1 MAIFINGN
9 IVTMD
14 KTEKAQAFC
23 VREGK
28 FKFVGSSE
36 EVLELKQP
44 DEEIIDLEGRTVL
57 PGFNDSHMHF
67 LGYAVDK
74 SRVDL
79 SKVTSIEEMIH
90 RVKKYITDKSISEGK
105 WVICRGWN
113 ENLFEERRL
122 PNKYDLDKISSKH
135 PIFISR
141 TCNHIGVANS
151 LALEKLNIGNDT
163 VNPERGIIDKDQK
176 GPTGILRENALNLV
190 FNALPEMTKVE
201 IKNVLKEA
209 FNDALSCGLTTIHS
223 EDMGQAG
230 NLNNL
235 IEAYKELDEQQELP
249 LRFVLQLNLPNEE
262 NIQYAKSLGLKTG
275 AGGHMYKIGALKLYQ
290 DGSLGGRTAA
300 MEQNYNDIASNGVAI
315 YKQEEL
321 NNMVSA
327 AYKTG
332 FQPAI
337 HAIGDRA
344 MDMILEAYAKL
355 KESCPNED
363 LRPVIIHCQF
373 TNPDIIDKFKRL
385 GVLANVQPSFVMT
398 DHPIVEKA
406 VGKERAHYSYAWRT
420 LLEDGIHTSFSSD
433 APIESFNPLY
443 GIYAAVNRKNLEG
456 KPNDGWNPEQI
467 IDVNKAIYAFTMGS
481 AYMNFEENIKGSI
494 SPEKLADFIVLSE
507 DIFNIPSEKI
517 KDIKVIA
524 AYVNG
529 KRVYNA
535 GISY

>member
-1 MAIFINGN
+1 MAIFTNGN
-9 IVTMD
+9 IVTMG
-14 KTEKAQAFC
+14 KEEKAQAFC

-36 EVLELKQP
+36 EALKLKQP
-44 DEEIIDLEGRTVL
+44 DEEFIDLEGRTVL

-79 SKVTSIEEMIH
+79 SKVTSIEEMIR
-90 RVKKYITDKSISEGK
+90 RVKKYIADKSIPQGK

-135 PIFISR
+135 LIFISR
-141 TCNHIGVANS
+141 ACNHIGVANS
-151 LALEKLNIGNDT
+151 LALEKLNIGIDT
-163 VNPERGIIDKDQK
+163 ENPKRGIIDKNYN

-190 FNALPEMTKVE
+190 FNALPEMSKEE

-230 NLNNL
+230 SLNSL
-235 IEAYKELDEQQELP
+235 IAAYKELDEQQELP
-249 LRFVLQLNLPNEE
+249 LRIVLQLNLPNEE

-275 AGGHMYKIGALKLYQ
+275 AGGDMYKIGALKLYQ

-327 AYKTG
+327 AHKAG

-344 MDMILEAYAKL
+344 MNMILEAYAKV
-355 KESCPNED
+355 KGNYPNED

-373 TNPDIIDKFKRL
+373 TNPGIIDKFKKL
-385 GVLANVQPSFVMT
+385 GVIANVQPSFVMT

-406 VGKERAHYSYAWRT
+406 VGKERAHYSYTWRT
-420 LLEDGIHTSFSSD
+420 LLEEGIHTSFSSD

-456 KPNDGWNPEQI
+456 KPNGGWNPEQI
-467 IDVNKAIYAFTMGS
+467 VDVNKAIYAFTMGS

-494 SPEKLADFIVLSE
+494 SSEKLADFIVLSE

>member
-9 IVTMD
+9 IVTMG
-14 KTEKAQAFC
+14 KAEKAQAFC
-23 VREGK
+23 VRERK

-36 EVLELKQP
+36 ETLKLKQP

-90 RVKKYITDKSISEGK
+90 RVKKYIADKSIPQGK

-151 LALEKLNIGNDT
+151 LALEKLYIGNDT

-190 FNALPEMTKVE
+190 FSALPEMSKVE

-235 IEAYKELDEQQELP
+235 IEAYKELDEQRELP

-275 AGGHMYKIGALKLYQ
+275 AGGDMYKIGALKLYQ

-300 MEQNYNDIASNGVAI
+300 MEQNYNDIDSNGVAI

-327 AYKTG
+327 AHKAG
-332 FQPAI
+332 FQLAI

-344 MDMILEAYAKL
+344 MNMILEAYAKV
-355 KESCPNED
+355 KENYSNED

-373 TNPDIIDKFKRL
+373 TNPDIIDKFKKL
-385 GVLANVQPSFVMT
+385 GVIANVQPSFVMT

-420 LLEDGIHTSFSSD
+420 LLEEGIHTSFSSD

-443 GIYAAVNRKNLEG
+443 GIYAAVNRKNLEE

-467 IDVNKAIYAFTMGS
+467 IDVNNAIYAFTMGS

-507 DIFNIPSEKI
+507 DIFNISSEKI

-529 KRVYNA
+529 KMVYNA
-535 GISY
+535 GIGY